1 MIIQDMQAAQDS
13 SAKHPIGFA
22 IVGAGMVA
30 HYHAEAIAQTPGAKL
45 VAICRADPARAA
57 EAEAHY
63 SVPCEA
69 SYAALLAR
77 PDVEVVCI
85 CTPSGLH
92 AEQTLAAAQAGKHVL
107 VEKPM
112 ALTLADADAMIHACH
127 QSGLLLGVALQRRT
141 DPGFAAA
148 QSAVATGA
156 LGRLTLGCVTV
167 PYLRTQD
174 YYESAAW
181 RGTWKL
187 DGGGALMNQGI
198 HLLDLLLWYLGD
210 VTEVQAQMTTLAH
223 SIEVEDCISASVRFT
238 NGALGSVVATT
249 AAAPGYPHRVEV
261 YGQRGGMQIE
271 GEQIVR
277 WESESMPHIPGVT
290 LATPGITT
298 SGAGSSPRGIS
309 QEGHRRLIGDMVA
322 AIQGKRQPVVPGEEG
337 RRSLALALAI
347 YKAAKT
353 GQRVHLE

>member
-1 MIIQDMQAAQDS
+1 MNTPDTGPSKDALAE
-13 SAKHPIGFA
+13 HPIGFG

-30 HYHAEAIAQTPGAKL
+30 QYHAEAIAQTPGARL
-45 VAICRADPARAA
+45 VAVCRADAARAA
-57 EAEAHY
+57 ETEARHG
-63 SVPCEA
+63 VPCETT
-69 SYAALLAR
+69 YAALLTR

-92 AEQTLAAAQAGKHVL
+92 TEQTLAAAQAGKHVL

-112 ALTLADADAMIHACH
+112 ALTLADANAMIYACR
-127 QSGLLLGVALQRRT
+127 QSGGLLGVALQRRT
-141 DPGFAAA
+141 DAAFVAA
-148 QSAVATGA
+148 QAAIAAGA
-156 LGRLTLGCVTV
+156 LGRLVLGCVTV
-167 PYLRTQD
+167 PYLRTKD

-210 VTEVQAQMTTLAH
+210 VAEVQTQMTTLAH
-223 SIEVEDCISASVRFT
+223 AIEVEDCLSATARFT
-238 NGALGSVVATT
+238 SGALGSVVATT

-271 GEQIVR
+271 GERIVR
-277 WESESMPHIPGVT
+277 WESAIMPHVPGLAVSIPGI
-290 LATPGITT
+290 AA

-309 QEGHRRLIGDMVA
+309 QEGHQRLIADMVA
-322 AIQGKRQPVVPGEEG
+322 AIRERRQPVVPGEEG

-347 YKAAKT
+347 YEAART
-353 GQRVHLE
+353 GQTVLLA

>member
-1 MIIQDMQAAQDS
+1 MNTPDTGPLKDALAE
-13 SAKHPIGFA
+13 HPIGFG

-30 HYHAEAIAQTPGAKL
+30 QYHAEAITQTPGARL
-45 VAICRADPARAA
+45 VAICRADAARAA
-57 EAEAHY
+57 ETEARFN
-63 SVPCEA
+63 VPCET
-69 SYAALLAR
+69 SYTALLAR

-92 AEQTLAAAQAGKHVL
+92 AEQALAAAQAGKHVL

-112 ALTLADADAMIHACH
+112 ALTLADADAMIRACR
-127 QSGLLLGVALQRRT
+127 QSDVLLGVALQRRT
-141 DPGFAAA
+141 DPAFAAA
-148 QSAVATGA
+148 QSAIAAGA
-156 LGRLTLGCVTV
+156 FGRLVLGSVTV

-174 YYESAAW
+174 YYDSAAW
-181 RGTWKL
+181 RGTWKI

-210 VTEVQAQMTTLAH
+210 AAEVQAQLTTLAH
-223 SIEVEDCISASVRFT
+223 KIEVEDCVSATLRFS
-238 NGALGSVVATT
+238 NGALGSVAATT

-277 WESESMPHIPGVT
+277 WESGSMSHVPS
-290 LATPGITT
+290 LAVSRSGITA
-298 SGAGSSPRGIS
+298 SGAGSSPRGIN
-309 QEGHRRLIGDMVA
+309 QEGHRRLIADMVA
-322 AIQGKRQPVVPGEEG
+322 AIREKRQPAVPGEEG

-347 YKAAKT
+347 YAAAKT
-353 GQRVHLE
+353 GRRVLIK